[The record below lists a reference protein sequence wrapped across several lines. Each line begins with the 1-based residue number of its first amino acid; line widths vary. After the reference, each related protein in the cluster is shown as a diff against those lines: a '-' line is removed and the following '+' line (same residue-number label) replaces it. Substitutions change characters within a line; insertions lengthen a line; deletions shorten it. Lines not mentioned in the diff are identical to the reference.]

1 MTRPAGLGELFHFE
15 MAWSPDVKELAYT
28 YGRKLWRVS
37 LEDLTPV
44 EVKTGLDEAIP
55 AKLDWSPD
63 GGNLAFTGVSG
74 LDYELYLM
82 EDFLHLK

>member
-1 MTRPAGLGELFHFE
+1 
-15 MAWSPDVKELAYT
+15 MAWSPDAKQLAFT

-37 LEDLTPV
+37 LEDPTSV
-44 EVKTGLDEAIP
+44 EIKTGLEEAIP

-63 GGNLAFTGVSG
+63 GNVLAFTGVSG

-82 EDFLHLK
+82 EDFLHLVEPAH